1 MKVYPCCWQC
11 LRWALSDGGCVTMK
25 VQLQNVTSGLG
36 IAMLSVN
43 LIEGV
48 FIWML
53 LRGTPRSRHVRSIK
67 IVMVETDTKVL
78 VIWSRQS
85 NLIQIC
91 FKCNLIISI
100 FILSIMVLF
109 LWTMQLKVYILNNW
123 RIISYIYIYIYSYNG
138 MFPIY
143 CIN

>member
-1 MKVYPCCWQC
+1 
-11 LRWALSDGGCVTMK
+11 MK

-78 VIWSRQS
+78 VI
-85 NLIQIC
+85 
-91 FKCNLIISI
+91 
-100 FILSIMVLF
+100 
-109 LWTMQLKVYILNNW
+109 
-123 RIISYIYIYIYSYNG
+123 
-138 MFPIY
+138 
-143 CIN
+143 